1 MIRRVMLP
9 AKGVANVHE
18 YVGIYL
24 KWVHLVLNWT
34 TGSIIA
40 TMLSQNTEDAKL
52 SKLLIKKEV
61 MFDHVN

>member
-24 KWVHLVLNWT
+24 KWVHLILIRT

-40 TMLSQNTEDAKL
+40 TMLSQCTEDAKL
-52 SKLLIKKEV
+52 SKLLIKQEV